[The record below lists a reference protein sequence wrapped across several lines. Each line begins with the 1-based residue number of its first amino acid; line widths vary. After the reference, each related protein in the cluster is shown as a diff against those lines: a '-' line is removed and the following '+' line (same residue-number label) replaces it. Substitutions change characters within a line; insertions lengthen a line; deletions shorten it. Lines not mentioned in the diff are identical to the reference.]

1 MKHNRKITP
10 EGMKDIL
17 LEECA
22 LRRALQQKLEALFQ
36 QSGYREV
43 VTPGIEF
50 YDLFD
55 PAQTGIPQ
63 ESLYKMTDN
72 KGRLLVVRPDC
83 TLPIARLTATRLQ
96 ALPKPLR
103 LYYDQ
108 TVYCNNPGLTGRD
121 DEQLQCGIEL
131 LGAGGMRADL
141 EAMFLAS
148 QAMERIAPDYRIE
161 IGHAA
166 FFRALADELPVQA
179 EDREAIRRAIEAKN
193 YSSLSAMLDTL
204 PDSPAVHAVKLL
216 PRLFGGQEVLEQA
229 RELCRS
235 EKAAQTLSDLKE
247 LYEKLCALGLQGHIM
262 IDLGLVQ
269 RNDYYT
275 GVVFRAYL
283 PQCGDAVLSGGRYDS
298 LLNWFDQPMPA
309 IGFALNVDAITG
321 ALLREGEEGETAPD
335 LLVHGAPGY
344 ETQALSYMRERMEK
358 GEKCE
363 YSVFE
368 TEEEARAYAAA
379 CGIARLAIVGR
390 ETERQE
396 VTAG

>member
-1 MKHNRKITP
+1 M
-10 EGMKDIL
+10 
-17 LEECA
+17 
-22 LRRALQQKLEALFQ
+22 
-36 QSGYREV
+36 
-43 VTPGIEF
+43 
-50 YDLFD
+50 
-55 PAQTGIPQ
+55 
-63 ESLYKMTDN
+63 
-72 KGRLLVVRPDC
+72 
-83 TLPIARLTATRLQ
+83 
-96 ALPKPLR
+96 
-103 LYYDQ
+103 
-108 TVYCNNPGLTGRD
+108 
-121 DEQLQCGIEL
+121 
-131 LGAGGMRADL
+131 
-141 EAMFLAS
+141 
-148 QAMERIAPDYRIE
+148 
-161 IGHAA
+161 
-166 FFRALADELPVQA
+166 
-179 EDREAIRRAIEAKN
+179 
-193 YSSLSAMLDTL
+193 
-204 PDSPAVHAVKLL
+204 KLL